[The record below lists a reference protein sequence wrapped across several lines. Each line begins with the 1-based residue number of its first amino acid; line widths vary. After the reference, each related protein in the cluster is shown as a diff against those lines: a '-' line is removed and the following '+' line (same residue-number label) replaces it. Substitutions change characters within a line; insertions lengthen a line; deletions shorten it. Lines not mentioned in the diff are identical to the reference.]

1 VQAVLDAIAEPRRRE
16 ILELLQGGE
25 RLVGDLAQ
33 RLGLAQPTVSKH
45 LKVMRGVGLVAVRQD
60 AQRRWY
66 RLVPDPLV
74 QIDDWLEPYRRAWA
88 ARLDDLERHLDEM
101 EDP

>member
-1 VQAVLDAIAEPRRRE
+1 MQAVLDAVADPRRRD
-16 ILELLQGGE
+16 ILELLRTGE

-33 RLGLAQPTVSKH
+33 DLGLAQPTVSKH

-66 RLVPDPLV
+66 RLVPEPLT

-88 ARLDDLERHLDEM
+88 GRLDELERHLDGM
-101 EDP
+101 EER